1 MIVVTGATGH
11 LGRLVVEGLL
21 QKVPA
26 RQIVAAVRSPEKA
39 ADLAARG
46 VEVRKADYSRPETL
60 GPALKGAEQLLLVSS
75 SELGQRFP
83 QHAAVI
89 EAARAAG
96 VGLVAYTSLLRADS
110 SPIGLAAEHKATE
123 AALRASGLPHV
134 LLRNG
139 WYLEN
144 HTENLGPALQHGAIV
159 GSAGAGR
166 FAAAARADYAAAAV
180 AVLTTPGQ
188 AGKVYELAGDRGFT
202 LAELALEVSLQAGKP
217 VAYQDLPP
225 DQYRAV
231 LTGAGL
237 PAPVAEML
245 VDADVWAA
253 RGALDDQGRA
263 LSRLIGRPTTTL
275 AAAVA
280 AALGR

>member
-11 LGRLVVEGLL
+11 LGRLVIEGLL

-46 VEVRKADYSRPETL
+46 VEIRRADYSRPETL
-60 GPALKGAEQLLLVSS
+60 GPALKGARQLLLVSS
-75 SELGQRFP
+75 SELGRRAAH
-83 QHAAVI
+83 HAAVI
-89 EAARAAG
+89 EAARAGG
-96 VGLVAYTSLLRADS
+96 VELVAYTSLLRADT
-110 SPIGLAAEHKATE
+110 SPIGLAAEHRETE

-144 HTENLGPALQHGAIV
+144 YTEHLAPALQHGAIV
-159 GSAGAGR
+159 GSAGAGKI
-166 FAAAARADYAAAAV
+166 AAAARADFAAAAV

-188 AGKVYELAGDRGFT
+188 AGKVHELAGDRGFT
-202 LAELALEVSLQAGKP
+202 MAELAHEVSLQAGKP
-217 VAYQDLPP
+217 IAYKDLPP
-225 DQYRAV
+225 EQYRAV

-237 PAPVAEML
+237 PGPVAEIY

-253 RGALDDQGRA
+253 KGALDDQGRA

-280 AALGR
+280 AALKK